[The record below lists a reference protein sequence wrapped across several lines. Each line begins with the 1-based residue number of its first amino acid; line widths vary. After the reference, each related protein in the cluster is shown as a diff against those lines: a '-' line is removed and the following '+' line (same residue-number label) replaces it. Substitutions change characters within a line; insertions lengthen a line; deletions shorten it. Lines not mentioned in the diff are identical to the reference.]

1 MASNIGI
8 ENKKAI
14 ALTSDIDKET
24 YNTGKQI
31 WIIYPELF
39 QKINEKIEG
48 KAGNQRTL
56 LFYLIFQQ
64 QNGTFRPAEE
74 TICKYCAMPHA
85 RYNEARKALNEKG
98 YITYIPNEKIQI
110 NYKKIME

>member
-1 MASNIGI
+1 MASNIST
-8 ENKKAI
+8 ESKKAI

-24 YNTGKQI
+24 YNTSKQI
-31 WIIYPELF
+31 WIIYPDLF
-39 QKINEKIEG
+39 QKINEKIDG
-48 KAGNQRTL
+48 KSGNQRTL
-56 LFYLIFQQ
+56 LLYLIFQQ

-74 TICKYCAMPHA
+74 TICRYCAMPHA

-110 NYKKIME
+110 NYKNIME